1 MRTRGLAAALAAS
14 LQVVSAHGNSTAWS
28 SSHATGSGYS
38 MMSVLANISS
48 SAGSSPAI
56 SPVPVVSSVTA
67 TAGAGS
73 NTSAAGSGSS
83 STVSASG
90 ATYTNPILNAGGA
103 DP

>member
-1 MRTRGLAAALAAS
+1 
-14 LQVVSAHGNSTAWS
+14 
-28 SSHATGSGYS
+28 

-48 SAGSSPAI
+48 SAGSPGI

-73 NTSAAGSGSS
+73 NTSAAGSAPS

>member
-1 MRTRGLAAALAAS
+1 
-14 LQVVSAHGNSTAWS
+14 
-28 SSHATGSGYS
+28 